1 MALNII
7 VTNAGRAALV
17 NASKNGTA
25 PVTIS
30 HVGISASAVTPS
42 KTATALPGEIKRIS
56 TLSGDVVAGDTIH
69 LVVRDESSG
78 VYTLRSF
85 ALYLADGTLFA
96 IYGQPAIILEKS
108 SQALMLLAID
118 VQFAD
123 IAATQLTFG
132 DTNFLNPPATT
143 ERQGVVELATDAEA
157 RAGVDALR
165 ALTPANA
172 RAAILAWLLAQ
183 DGAGSGI
190 DADLLDGQQG
200 AWYAD
205 IAARLGYTPANRAG
219 DTFSGAIRR
228 DGEFYLNMIDGSPQI
243 NLDNNDFL
251 LFHRPT
257 STLNFHTAG
266 SLRASISADGTIW
279 SARGMS
285 VNGGAVWHAGND
297 GAGSGLDADTVDG
310 HHSRDLFKTW
320 TNQWLKDD
328 TGRDRFLFQQ
338 SGETFARVSGAF
350 RWQNGAGVNVGY
362 VDESGNLSVAG
373 QLEAERISAR
383 SNGTGK
389 AIRVGDD
396 AYIGDVNQAN
406 TVAVRGVTDDR
417 AGHIAFGEAPWGLGC
432 NAGDWTL
439 RYGGNQVWHAGN
451 DGAGSGLD
459 ADLLDGLQASDF
471 LRQLAGDI
479 GSNGYMRLNNG
490 LLLQWG
496 RWQSSMSAGTP
507 VTVTFPVA
515 FSAEPFSLMLLPVV
529 TDSATISVWSSDG
542 ITGTNF
548 PGRCSRGNIG
558 CRFFAIGPV

>member
-42 KTATALPGEIKRIS
+42 KTATTLPGEIKRIA

-69 LVVRDESSG
+69 LVVRDESNG

-96 IYGQPAIILEKS
+96 IYGQPADILEKS

-123 IAATQLTFG
+123 IATTQLTFG

-143 ERQGVVELATDAEA
+143 ERQGVVELATEAEA

-165 ALTPANA
+165 ALTPSAA
-172 RAAILAWLLAQ
+172 KAAILSWLLAQ

-200 AWYAD
+200 AFYAD
-205 IAARLGYTPANRAG
+205 VPARLGYSPANRAG
-219 DTFSGAIRR
+219 DTFTGLVSVRGTGTAAGFRMQNAVAGRDYRWVQKDNGWAYLTDEGAAAERLAI
-228 DGEFYLNMIDGSPQI
+228 SPGGQ
-243 NLDNNDFL
+243 FQCG
-251 LFHRPT
+251 
-257 STLNFHTAG
+257 G
-266 SLRASISADGTIW
+266 SL
-279 SARGMS
+279 
-285 VNGGAVWHAGND
+285 VWHAGND

-310 HHSRDLFKTW
+310 IQANDLFKAW
-320 TNQWLKDD
+320 
-328 TGRDRFLFQQ
+328 TGRWLTDAGGSARFYFQQ
-338 SGETFARVSGAF
+338 GGETFARVNGYFS
-350 RWQNGAGVNVGY
+350 WQNNAAFNVARMDEAGNFSI
-362 VDESGNLSVAG
+362 SGRFDADAV
-373 QLEAERISAR
+373 EVR
-383 SNGTGK
+383 SNGTGA
-389 AIRVGDD
+389 AIKIGDD
-396 AYIGDVNQAN
+396 AFIGDVNQLN
-406 TVAVRGVTDDR
+406 TVSIRGVADWS
-417 AGHIAFGEAPWGLGC
+417 AGFVTFGQSPHGLGC

-459 ADLLDGLQASDF
+459 ADMLDGLQASDF
-471 LRQLAGDI
+471 LRQLGGDI
-479 GSNGYMRLNNG
+479 GSNGYIRLNNG

-496 RWQSSMSAGTP
+496 RWQSSMSAGAP

-529 TDSATISVWSSDG
+529 TDAATISVWSSDG